1 MLKWMGA
8 RHAPL
13 QMGIKMTTITGKRIL
28 LTGASRGI
36 GAYIARELAK
46 QQATIVSVSRS
57 QQGLDRVC
65 GEIYALGGQGIGITF
80 DISNVE
86 KLPLLVQKI
95 EELIGSIDIVIN
107 NAGIEIYKAFQNYSL
122 SDLQSVLSI
131 NLLAA
136 MELTRLLLPNM
147 LFQGS
152 GHIVNIAS
160 LASKKGHP
168 YDSIYSASK
177 AGLLMWTD
185 ALRQEL
191 TGTGV
196 RVSTICPGYVGDAG
210 LLADTGIPAP
220 KLAGTSKAEDVAYA
234 VVKAIAHNQA
244 EVIVNGNS
252 MTANLTKFL
261 LAIEQFFPEFGDSVN
276 RWLGVT
282 KLNQMRIEKS
292 SKKTSLKV

>member
-1 MLKWMGA
+1 
-8 RHAPL
+8 
-13 QMGIKMTTITGKRIL
+13 MTIIAGKRIL

-36 GAYIARELAK
+36 GTYIARELAK

-65 GEIYALGGQGIGITF
+65 GEIYALGGQGIGIPF
-80 DISNVE
+80 DISNLE
-86 KLPLLVQKI
+86 TLPTLVQKI

-107 NAGIEIYKAFQNYSL
+107 NAGIEIYKAFHHYSL
-122 SDLQSVLSI
+122 NDLQSVLSI

-147 LFQGS
+147 LSQGS

-191 TGTGV
+191 AGTGV
-196 RVSTICPGYVGDAG
+196 RVSTICPGYVSDAG
-210 LLADTGIPAP
+210 LMADTGIPAP
-220 KLAGTSKAEDVAYA
+220 KLTGISKAEDVAKV
-234 VVKAIAHNQA
+234 VVKAIAQNKS
-244 EVIVNGNS
+244 EVIVNGDGI
-252 MTANLTKFL
+252 TTNLTKFL
-261 LAIEQFFPEFGDSVN
+261 FAIEQFFPEFGDSVN

-292 SKKTSLKV
+292 SQKNKLEGLTL